1 MSPPRVAVIGGGVAA
16 CSLAHG
22 LRDSLASRAVSL
34 HVFEMGRASGGR
46 AATRGTR
53 DDPGLRVDH
62 GVPAFAAL
70 TPEFGALCE
79 SLVAADVLRRCDGD
93 GSAFGV
99 LRSSGTFEA
108 EDAAGAPT
116 RYRPPV
122 GKGMNA
128 LCDGLLGG
136 ESTLAN
142 FTPSTMVT
150 KVEPVAAQWR
160 LTSKGGVDLGT
171 FDWLVV
177 SSTGLA
183 HPRWRT
189 TFGGEPPLV
198 EAAAALGDTA
208 LDATLAALVPLQS
221 KPAAMLAYGSDAAAA
236 WASLPFFKAQVEA
249 DPVLSRIV
257 VQRVSQSLTAVV
269 LHSTHEFARSAA
281 HVYGAT
287 STAAR
292 IAGAK
297 SDAGEEGRI
306 LDAML
311 VAAEKRLGGLL
322 GPAAAIRSPAWGPH
336 LHRWGAAFP
345 DAPLLPEGRA
355 VVPSA
360 RVAFCGDFVEGGEGR
375 GGSVE
380 GAALSG
386 LRLAKALQR
395 EIGGLCG
402 AD

>member
-53 DDPGLRVDH
+53 DDPDLRVDH

-79 SLVAADVLRRCDGD
+79 SLVATDVLRRCDGD

-116 RYRPPV
+116 RYRPPF

-142 FTPSTMVT
+142 FTPGTMVT

-208 LDATLAALVPLQS
+208 LDATLAALAPLQS
-221 KPAAMLAYGSDAAAA
+221 KPVTAAMLAYGSDAAAA

-269 LHSTHEFARSAA
+269 LHPP
-281 HVYGAT
+281 T
-287 STAAR
+287 S
-292 IAGAK
+292 
-297 SDAGEEGRI
+297 
-306 LDAML
+306 
-311 VAAEKRLGGLL
+311 
-322 GPAAAIRSPAWGPH
+322 
-336 LHRWGAAFP
+336 
-345 DAPLLPEGRA
+345 
-355 VVPSA
+355 
-360 RVAFCGDFVEGGEGR
+360 
-375 GGSVE
+375 
-380 GAALSG
+380 
-386 LRLAKALQR
+386 
-395 EIGGLCG
+395 
-402 AD
+402 

>member
-142 FTPSTMVT
+142 FTPGTMVT

-208 LDATLAALVPLQS
+208 LDATLAALAPLQS
-221 KPAAMLAYGSDAAAA
+221 KPVTAAAPSA
-236 WASLPFFKAQVEA
+236 LRRSGDAPLSPSLLAASLIGCDACIR
-249 DPVLSRIV
+249 LRRGG
-257 VQRVSQSLTAVV
+257 RVGVAPLLQGAGG
-269 LHSTHEFARSAA
+269 
-281 HVYGAT
+281 GAT
-287 STAAR
+287 S
-292 IAGAK
+292 
-297 SDAGEEGRI
+297 
-306 LDAML
+306 
-311 VAAEKRLGGLL
+311 
-322 GPAAAIRSPAWGPH
+322 
-336 LHRWGAAFP
+336 
-345 DAPLLPEGRA
+345 
-355 VVPSA
+355 
-360 RVAFCGDFVEGGEGR
+360 
-375 GGSVE
+375 
-380 GAALSG
+380 ALSRRSLG
-386 LRLAKALQR
+386 DLSALSRRSLGDLSATSVADIPPSSRRRWRRTPSSLASSSSASAKA
-395 EIGGLCG
+395 
-402 AD
+402 